1 SLPSPP
7 FPWSPSAS
15 LSFNGSSLLLSDP
28 TERSLLWSATITRPN
43 NVTEDGYNLVLL
55 NSSNLQI
62 IGKTHQQILWQSFD
76 FPSDTI
82 VEHQNLTSK
91 STLFS
96 ADRRFSSRLGPT
108 YLALYIQNLGMYW
121 KRTAL
126 QAKARIDFAQG
137 PIYARLDPTGFL
149 GLYQN
154 ETAIVDVVSFDT
166 FNAGVK
172 KTLRRLTLEPDGNL
186 KAYYWSGSNWV
197 SDFAA
202 ISQTCDLPA
211 ACGPYGLCHVE
222 GELLGFVEV
231 ESSQKC
237 EGLCENNCSCW
248 GALYNNVSGY
258 CYMLHDEYPIQT
270 VLAVGDERKIGY
282 FKVRNLGGGNEGR
295 KIAGLVL
302 IVVGALAFVAGCGFT
317 GYRVWNARRWRGSH
331 EDEVGM
337 MSYKDLKSSSWIEMS
352 SDSFRK

>member
-1 SLPSPP
+1 MEGGVSTTPIPKTPQAELADVFVVDDNSPVHAKRDDMVVAEP
-7 FPWSPSAS
+7 EVVHLKPIRRWPPKAK
-15 LSFNGSSLLLSDP
+15 
-28 TERSLLWSATITRPN
+28 SLLWSATITRPN

-222 GELLGFVEV
+222 GELLGFVE
-231 ESSQKC
+231 
-237 EGLCENNCSCW
+237 
-248 GALYNNVSGY
+248 
-258 CYMLHDEYPIQT
+258 T